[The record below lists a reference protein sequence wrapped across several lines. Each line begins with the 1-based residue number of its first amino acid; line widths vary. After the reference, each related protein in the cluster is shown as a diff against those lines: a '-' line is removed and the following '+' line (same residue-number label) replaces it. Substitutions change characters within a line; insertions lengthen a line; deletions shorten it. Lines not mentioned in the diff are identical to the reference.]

1 MQAQATM
8 PRDSPETA
16 LRTDEHR
23 QKTLQAGEPGG
34 SGGKIQEKLRA
45 QDYYN
50 HEYLENVCF
59 LAWSATSMETGRWR
73 D

>member
-1 MQAQATM
+1 MQAQATI

-50 HEYLENVCF
+50 HEYLENV
-59 LAWSATSMETGRWR
+59 
-73 D
+73 

>member
-1 MQAQATM
+1 M

-23 QKTLQAGEPGG
+23 QKTLQAGRVR
-34 SGGKIQEKLRA
+34 GKIQEKLRA

-59 LAWSATSMETGRWR
+59 AWSATSMETGR
-73 D
+73 

>member
-23 QKTLQAGEPGG
+23 QKTLQAGRVR
-34 SGGKIQEKLRA
+34 GKNTGETTSPRLLQPRVFGERLFRLVR
-45 QDYYN
+45 
-50 HEYLENVCF
+50 YLDEN
-59 LAWSATSMETGRWR
+59 R
-73 D
+73 